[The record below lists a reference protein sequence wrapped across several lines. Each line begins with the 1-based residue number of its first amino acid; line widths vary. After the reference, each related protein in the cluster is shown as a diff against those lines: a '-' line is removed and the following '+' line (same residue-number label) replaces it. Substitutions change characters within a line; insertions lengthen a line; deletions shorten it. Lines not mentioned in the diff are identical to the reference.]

1 MRTLNSRI
9 NAYKWVLGKIYQQ
22 YLQQS
27 PSPSSLWKM
36 HPEGDYFIERGGNN
50 IPPPLSCNI
59 ILTNICNLK
68 CSICGNQSITDIKR
82 RSMGIDIFRTLAETL
97 FPVLTAVE
105 LNSEG
110 EPLIYPHFEE
120 VLETIKKFGCRLILQ
135 SNATL
140 LNSKII
146 DLLCE
151 QDGEMSF
158 SVDATGRLFDLTRR
172 GGSWK
177 VVDSNIRELMKK
189 RNPEK
194 LIVQI
199 TPVVTER
206 TLPDMLNVLEWSYEL
221 GVDKVIF
228 RRYEP
233 ICNSQEIRPSD
244 NSMLTQIKQV
254 KRWVQKHP
262 KAPFVS
268 IDAKRLS
275 WHIEPCFSTPDGKR
289 GLVYANYPQT
299 WFVGHP
305 NYVCP
310 SPIQYVD
317 IDIEGNISACCRTQT
332 VKLGSAVTIQ
342 DFAKAWFGNT
352 YQEIRNALL
361 RGSSTP
367 NPSKECA
374 ACIQN
379 YL

>member
-9 NAYKWVLGKIYQQ
+9 NAYKWVLGKIYQK

-36 HPEGDYFIERGGNN
+36 HPDGDYFIELGGNN

-68 CSICGNQSITDIKR
+68 CLICGNQSITNIKR
-82 RSMGIDIFRTLAETL
+82 RSMRIELFRTLAETL

-105 LNSEG
+105 LNSEV
-110 EPLIYPHFEE
+110 EPLIYPYFEE

-151 QDGEMSF
+151 QNGEMSF
-158 SVDATGRLFDLTRR
+158 SVDATGGLFDLTRR
-172 GGSWK
+172 GGSWN

-221 GVDKVIF
+221 GIDKVIF

-233 ICNSQEIRPSD
+233 IENSQEIRPSD
-244 NSMLTQIKQV
+244 NSMLYNL
-254 KRWVQKHP
+254 
-262 KAPFVS
+262 A
-268 IDAKRLS
+268 
-275 WHIEPCFSTPDGKR
+275 
-289 GLVYANYPQT
+289 
-299 WFVGHP
+299 
-305 NYVCP
+305 
-310 SPIQYVD
+310 
-317 IDIEGNISACCRTQT
+317 
-332 VKLGSAVTIQ
+332 
-342 DFAKAWFGNT
+342 
-352 YQEIRNALL
+352 
-361 RGSSTP
+361 
-367 NPSKECA
+367 
-374 ACIQN
+374 
-379 YL
+379 